1 MLTSDTLKIEHHPSE
16 VILLSKNLTFI
27 FAMHYV
33 TINIY
38 LSFLCV
44 VFSFLLLALNEN
56 VRTYNISVLNTADE
70 NINRAHS
77 FAWQRRIRHSMQPR
91 VTIVVVRYI
100 SDLCIFAVPLEL
112 SLVRACFWRA
122 LYFMLLYA
130 LRRAQTWRLH
140 TKLYKS
146 G

>member
-1 MLTSDTLKIEHHPSE
+1 MLTSDTLKIQHHPSE

-56 VRTYNISVLNTADE
+56 VHTYNISVLNTADE

-77 FAWQRRIRHSMQPR
+77 FA
-91 VTIVVVRYI
+91 
-100 SDLCIFAVPLEL
+100 
-112 SLVRACFWRA
+112 
-122 LYFMLLYA
+122 
-130 LRRAQTWRLH
+130 
-140 TKLYKS
+140 
-146 G
+146 